1 MRSCYQQLNLW
12 KNGFYGQI
20 FRKPGVLTI
29 RNRCCQNQNI
39 PRQLQ
44 NYTGK
49 YSDLFQQND
58 YFCPICAYPSDLNMT
73 TTKFYRYI
81 IPILLTLIGMT
92 ARSFAQSAPGGE
104 VTFTIVGRIALPA
117 DRELSEKETEALFSG
132 ASRYLSSA
140 DLTYGSIDSTVL
152 YRTDVLK
159 GVGFDVLGYGDQCQ
173 FETREIGGRR
183 IKIGFCSF
191 SEMPTGLGGDEEI
204 VSELIR
210 GYVRSVKDSCDI
222 LVVSFQSPYD
232 GPNSEHFSIDE
243 DLFPRVCID
252 AGADMVIGQGGG
264 VARGVELYHHRLIAY
279 SLGKFCTPFGSNV
292 KSYSGLAPVLQVTVT
307 DQGRFVDGKII
318 SMLQNPGKGPS
329 ADPKDKAATMIR
341 YVSETDFPDSGIDVG
356 PDGILAI
363 KTATVRD
370 NFVDSLLA
378 YGTRYL
384 GRPYSLGK
392 TGPSAFDCSGLVYS
406 LYSKFGIKLGRTA
419 REQYRNGRPVNRME
433 LRKGDLI
440 FFNTQR
446 NVYPGHVA
454 IVYEVMPDGNFRFLH
469 SCSSKGVTIQTFNGS
484 YYYFSRYV
492 GARRVVEDER

>member
-1 MRSCYQQLNLW
+1 MT
-12 KNGFYGQI
+12 
-20 FRKPGVLTI
+20 LT
-29 RNRCCQNQNI
+29 RF
-39 PRQLQ
+39 
-44 NYTGK
+44 
-49 YSDLFQQND
+49 S
-58 YFCPICAYPSDLNMT
+58 
-73 TTKFYRYI
+73 RYI
-81 IPILLTLIGMT
+81 LIPL
-92 ARSFAQSAPGGE
+92 FAFLGLGIHSYAQPGTDGE
-104 VTFTIVGRIALPA
+104 VTFTIVGKITLPA
-117 DRELSEKETEALFSG
+117 DRELSEKETKALFSG
-132 ASRYLSSA
+132 ASTYLTGS

-159 GVGFDVLGYGDQCQ
+159 DAGFDVLGFGDQCVI
-173 FETREIGGRR
+173 ENREIGGRML
-183 IKIGFCSF
+183 KIGFCSF
-191 SEMPTGLGGDEEI
+191 SEMPTDLGGDEEI

-210 GYVRSVKDSCDI
+210 GYVKSVKDSCDI
-222 LVVSFQSPYD
+222 LVVSFASPYE
-232 GPNSEHFSIDE
+232 GPNSEHFSIAE

-252 AGADMVIGQGGG
+252 AGADLVIGQGGG

-307 DQGRFVDGKII
+307 DEGRFVKGKIV

-329 ADPKDKAATMIR
+329 ADPKDKAANMIK
-341 YVSETDFPDSGIDVG
+341 YVSETDFPESGIDVG
-356 PDGILAI
+356 ADGILAI
-363 KTATVRD
+363 KTTTVRD

-419 REQYRNGRPVNRME
+419 REQFKNGRPVNRLE
-433 LRKGDLI
+433 LKKGDLI
-440 FFNTQR
+440 FFNTQK
-446 NVYPGHVA
+446 NVNPGHVA

-492 GARRVVEDER
+492 GARRVVEDDR

>member
-1 MRSCYQQLNLW
+1 MT
-12 KNGFYGQI
+12 
-20 FRKPGVLTI
+20 LT
-29 RNRCCQNQNI
+29 RF
-39 PRQLQ
+39 
-44 NYTGK
+44 
-49 YSDLFQQND
+49 S
-58 YFCPICAYPSDLNMT
+58 
-73 TTKFYRYI
+73 RYI
-81 IPILLTLIGMT
+81 LIPLIALIGLGIH
-92 ARSFAQSAPGGE
+92 SYAQPGNDGE
-104 VTFTIVGRIALPA
+104 VTFTIVGKITLPA
-117 DRELSEKETEALFSG
+117 DRELSEKETKALFSG
-132 ASRYLSSA
+132 ASTYLSGA
-140 DLTYGSIDSTVL
+140 DLTYASIDSTVL

-159 GVGFDVLGYGDQCQ
+159 DAGFDVLCFGDQCL
-173 FETREIGGRR
+173 FETREIGGRML
-183 IKIGFCSF
+183 KIGFCSF

-222 LVVSFQSPYD
+222 LVVSFASPYE
-232 GPNSEHFSIDE
+232 GPNSEHFSIAD

-307 DQGRFVDGKII
+307 DQGRFVKGKIV

-329 ADPKDKAATMIR
+329 ADPKDKVANMIK

-356 PDGILAI
+356 ADGILAI
-363 KTATVRD
+363 KTTTARD

-378 YGTRYL
+378 YGTRFL

-419 REQYRNGRPVNRME
+419 REQYKNGHPVNRLE

-440 FFNTQR
+440 FFNTQK

-492 GARRVVEDER
+492 GARRVVDDDR

>member
-1 MRSCYQQLNLW
+1 MT
-12 KNGFYGQI
+12 
-20 FRKPGVLTI
+20 LT
-29 RNRCCQNQNI
+29 RF
-39 PRQLQ
+39 
-44 NYTGK
+44 
-49 YSDLFQQND
+49 S
-58 YFCPICAYPSDLNMT
+58 
-73 TTKFYRYI
+73 RYI
-81 IPILLTLIGMT
+81 LIPL
-92 ARSFAQSAPGGE
+92 FAFLGLGIHSYAQPGTDSE
-104 VTFTIVGRIALPA
+104 VTFTIVGKITLPA
-117 DRELSEKETEALFSG
+117 DRELSEKETKALFSG
-132 ASRYLSSA
+132 ASTYLTGA

-159 GVGFDVLGYGDQCQ
+159 DAGFDVLGFGDQCVI
-173 FETREIGGRR
+173 ENREIGGRML
-183 IKIGFCSF
+183 KIGFCSF
-191 SEMPTGLGGDEEI
+191 SEMPTDLGGDEEI

-210 GYVRSVKDSCDI
+210 GYVKSVKDSCDI
-222 LVVSFQSPYD
+222 LVVSFASPYE
-232 GPNSEHFSIDE
+232 GPNSEHFSIAE

-252 AGADMVIGQGGG
+252 AGADLVIGQGGG

-307 DQGRFVDGKII
+307 DEGRFVKGKIV

-329 ADPKDKAATMIR
+329 ADPKDKAANMIK
-341 YVSETDFPDSGIDVG
+341 YVSETDFPESGIDVG
-356 PDGILAI
+356 ADGILAI
-363 KTATVRD
+363 KTTTVRD

-419 REQYRNGRPVNRME
+419 REQFKNGRPVNRLE
-433 LRKGDLI
+433 LKKGDLI
-440 FFNTQR
+440 FFNTQK
-446 NVYPGHVA
+446 NVNPGHVA

-492 GARRVVEDER
+492 GARRVVEDDR

>member
-1 MRSCYQQLNLW
+1 M
-12 KNGFYGQI
+12 FH
-20 FRKPGVLTI
+20 
-29 RNRCCQNQNI
+29 QNE
-39 PRQLQ
+39 
-44 NYTGK
+44 
-49 YSDLFQQND
+49 
-58 YFCPICAYPSDLNMT
+58 YFCPICAYPSNLNMT
-73 TTKFYRYI
+73 RIKFSRYI
-81 IPILLTLIGMT
+81 IPLLLTFFGMA
-92 ARSFAQSAPGGE
+92 ARLSAQPASGGE
-104 VTFTIVGRIALPA
+104 VTFTIVGKIALSA
-117 DRELSEKETEALFSG
+117 DRELSDKETKALFSG
-132 ASRYLSSA
+132 ASTYLSGS
-140 DLTYGSIDSTVL
+140 DLTYGSIDSTAL

-159 GVGFDVLGYGDQCQ
+159 DAGFDVLGYGDQCL

-183 IKIGFCSF
+183 VKIGFCSF
-191 SEMPTGLGGDEEI
+191 SEMPTDLGGDEEI

-210 GYVRSVKDSCDI
+210 GYIRSVKDSCDI
-222 LVVSFQSPYD
+222 LVVSFESPYD
-232 GPNSEHFSIDE
+232 GPNSEHFNIAE

-307 DQGRFVDGKII
+307 DQGRFVGGKIV
-318 SMLQNPGKGPS
+318 SMLQNPGKGPT
-329 ADPKDKAATMIR
+329 ADPKDKAANMIK

-356 PDGILAI
+356 ADGVLAI
-363 KTATVRD
+363 KTTTLRD

-419 REQYRNGRPVNRME
+419 REQFKNGRSVNRLE

-440 FFNTQR
+440 FFNTQK

-469 SCSSKGVTIQTFNGS
+469 SCSSKGVVIQTFNGS

-492 GARRVVEDER
+492 GARRVIDDDR